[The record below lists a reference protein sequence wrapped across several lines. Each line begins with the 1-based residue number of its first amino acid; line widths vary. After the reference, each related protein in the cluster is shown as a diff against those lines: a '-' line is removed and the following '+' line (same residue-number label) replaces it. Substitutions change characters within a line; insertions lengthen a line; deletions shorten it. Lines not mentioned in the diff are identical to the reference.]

1 MAITERVDAVGTT
14 AKTTGDELTD
24 AYLKAVQQEA
34 ANKVSR
40 DEDTGAIYL
49 GKYQIDAAMW
59 KTWAAAAGYPGA
71 RWDDPAAANRVAGWA
86 ANTLFT
92 EFQNW
97 GLVAIGWRY
106 GPEAARRVQ
115 TAYGGTPA
123 GDILQKMLGKG
134 GATFVDRILQ
144 TMGNALPAA
153 KQPIPNFAP
162 GSLGSPG
169 GQIDINFVNEQ
180 APPDDFQQRGAK
192 PAHTALAGVLGAM
205 SDRIAGGQ
213 RGHVLDVEIE
223 EVSDEAEP
231 VRSTSEE
238 DTTQLEGKA

>member
-1 MAITERVDAVGTT
+1 MALIEGVDAVGTT
-14 AKTTGDELTD
+14 ANTGNELTD
-24 AYLKAVQQEA
+24 AYLKSVQQEA
-34 ANKVSR
+34 ANKVDR
-40 DEDTGAIYL
+40 DDETGAIYL

-86 ANTLFT
+86 ASTLFN

-106 GPEAARRVQ
+106 GPVIARKVQ
-115 TAYGGTPA
+115 DAYGGTPA
-123 GDILQKMLGKG
+123 SKVLQGMLGKG
-134 GATFVDRILQ
+134 GAIFVDRVLKA
-144 TMGNALPAA
+144 MGNALP
-153 KQPIPNFAP
+153 KTQRSIPNFAP
-162 GSLGSPG
+162 GSPGSPG
-169 GQIDINFVNEQ
+169 GEVTIDFVNEQ

-223 EVSDEAEP
+223 EVSADARP
-231 VRSTSEE
+231 VSSTSEE
-238 DTTQLEGKA
+238 EIAQLKGKS